1 MATRWMKSIAHTQP
15 DPGIHGQIVD
25 SMSATTDKRT
35 NAPSIR
41 MAMSNGVPAGAVI
54 SYDGQTVPDG
64 YRERSDLMDLSQLND
79 NLSGFKFYPTGTQ
92 IVGLVA
98 DDSAYTDADGNY
110 IIADSPTGETM
121 IDNVTYK
128 AIASTKDTR
137 GEVGAD
143 TGIPF
148 SGGLKN
154 ICIVC
159 SGYAGAAMYCTIIDS
174 NGNTNL
180 TNSTS
185 VSSDDTFNV
194 TISTAPAGYYTYKV
208 YAKKA
213 GKYRVINN
221 ISTGK
226 TDSIVNASVG
236 QLLATVN
243 GAQYSQYNPIYGIAT
258 IQYL

>member
-1 MATRWMKSIAHTQP
+1 MPAVKQYSRINFENVPSHNTPLNATNLNKMDK
-15 DPGIHGQIVD
+15 GIDKLDDLLVTVRNNIETLQ
-25 SMSATTDKRT
+25 SNATTDEANVLALQGET
-35 NAPSIR
+35 
-41 MAMSNGVPAGAVI
+41 
-54 SYDGQTVPDG
+54 
-64 YRERSDLMDLSQLND
+64 REIND
-79 NLSGFKFYPTGTQ
+79 NLNGFKFYPTGTG
-92 IVGLVA
+92 IVGLIA

-110 IIADSPTGETM
+110 VVWGTPTAEQLVADNP
-121 IDNVTYK
+121 NTYK
-128 AIASTKDTR
+128 SVPSTKETH

-143 TGIPF
+143 TAIPF

-159 SGYAGAAMYCTIIDS
+159 SGYAGASAYCTLIDS
-174 NGNTNL
+174 NGNSNL
-180 TNSTS
+180 TTSVS

-194 TISTAPAGYYTYKV
+194 VWDTPTGMYRYRV

-221 ISTGK
+221 ISTGR
-226 TDSIVNASVG
+226 TDNIVNASVG

-243 GAQYSQYNPIYGIAT
+243 GAAYSEYYPIWGIAT